1 MTVPTLP
8 PSPPPPAAP
17 PHRLI
22 GLAALMRQN
31 VAGQV
36 MAPLAQALIEQ
47 ASADPTNACALLDA
61 SVILQFYG
69 NQPLARQLQDE
80 ALKIQRHYRQP
91 SSQPARLRLLVLM
104 APGSLE
110 VNVPLECVLEHSDIA
125 LHQYYLTHPDDD
137 LALLPEH
144 DVLFV
149 AICETEANRPLLQKL
164 ATTLANWPRPV
175 LNRPQHIPRVARN
188 TASALLATLPGVC
201 MPPNLRLPR
210 AQVQTLAQADG
221 ATQALGLGLAFP
233 LLVRPLDTHAG
244 NGLHKV
250 DTPAALAEVLDTLPD
265 AELFVAPF
273 VDYRSADGQFRKYRV
288 MLIGGQPYVAHG
300 AISSHWMIHYVNA
313 GMDDNAAKRAE
324 EADFMASFNT
334 GFAQRHAAAFAAM
347 QQALE
352 LDYWGMDCAE
362 MPDGRLLVFEVDTA
376 MVVHAMDPVERY
388 PYKQAIMQRLFA
400 AFRAFVF
407 QQAGIATEAT
417 P

>member
-1 MTVPTLP
+1 MTVAAN
-8 PSPPPPAAP
+8 PPPQLTSPSHHP
-17 PHRLI
+17 LL
-22 GLAALMRQN
+22 GLAALMRHN
-31 VAGQV
+31 VAGKV
-36 MAPLAQALIEQ
+36 MAPLAQELIEQ
-47 ASADPTNACALLDA
+47 ASADPSNACALLDA
-61 SVILQFYG
+61 NVIVQFYG
-69 NQPLARQLQDE
+69 NQPLARQLQNE
-80 ALKIQRHYRQP
+80 ALKIQRHYIQP
-91 SSQPARLRLLVLM
+91 SHQPARLRLLALM

-110 VNVPLECVLEHSDIA
+110 VNVPLECVLEHSDIE
-125 LHQYYLTHPDDD
+125 LHQYYLTRPDDD
-137 LALLPEH
+137 LTLLPEH

-149 AICETEANRPLLQKL
+149 AMCETEANRPLLQML
-164 ATTLANWPRPV
+164 ATALADWPRPV

-188 TASALLATLPGVC
+188 TASALLATLPGVY

-210 AQVQTLAQADG
+210 GQVQALAQTDG
-221 ATQALGLGLAFP
+221 IAVAQALGLAFP

-250 DTPAALAEVLDTLPD
+250 DSPAALAEVLNTLPD

-273 VDYRSADGQFRKYRV
+273 VDYRNADSQFRKYRV

-324 EADFMASFNT
+324 EADFMASFDT
-334 GFAQRHAAAFAAM
+334 GFAQRHAAAFTAM

-388 PYKQAIMQRLFA
+388 PYKQAIMQRLFQ
-400 AFRAFVF
+400 AFRDFVF

>member
-1 MTVPTLP
+1 MTVAATLSP
-8 PSPPPPAAP
+8 NFPSPSHHP
-17 PHRLI
+17 LL
-22 GLAALMRQN
+22 GLAALMRHN
-31 VAGQV
+31 VAGKV
-36 MAPLAQALIEQ
+36 MAPLAQELIEQ
-47 ASADPTNACALLDA
+47 ASADPSNACALLDA
-61 SVILQFYG
+61 NVIVQFYG
-69 NQPLARQLQDE
+69 NQPLARQLQNE
-80 ALKIQRHYRQP
+80 ALKIQRHYIQP
-91 SSQPARLRLLVLM
+91 SHQPARLRLLAVM

-110 VNVPLECVLEHSDIA
+110 VNVPLECVLEHSDIE
-125 LHQYYLTHPDDD
+125 LHQYYLTRPDDD
-137 LALLPEH
+137 LTLLPEH

-149 AICETEANRPLLQKL
+149 AMCETEANRPLLQML
-164 ATTLANWPRPV
+164 ATALADWPRPV

-188 TASALLATLPGVC
+188 TASALLAPLPGVY

-210 AQVQTLAQADG
+210 AQVQALAQTDG
-221 ATQALGLGLAFP
+221 TTVAQALGLAFP

-250 DTPAALAEVLDTLPD
+250 DTPAALAAVLDTLPGQ
-265 AELFVAPF
+265 ELFVVPF
-273 VDYRSADGQFRKYRV
+273 VDYRNADSQFRKYRV

-324 EADFMASFNT
+324 EADFMASFDT
-334 GFAQRHAAAFAAM
+334 GFAQRHAAAFTAM
-347 QQALE
+347 QRALE

-388 PYKQAIMQRLFA
+388 PYKQAIMQRLFQ
-400 AFRAFVF
+400 AFRDFVF

-417 P
+417 L

>member
-1 MTVPTLP
+1 MTVAAN
-8 PSPPPPAAP
+8 PPPHLASPSHHP
-17 PHRLI
+17 LL

-31 VAGQV
+31 VAGKV
-36 MAPLAQALIEQ
+36 MAPLAQELIEQ
-47 ASADPTNACALLDA
+47 ASADPSNACALLDA
-61 SVILQFYG
+61 NVIVQFYG

-80 ALKIQRHYRQP
+80 ALKIQRHYIQP
-91 SSQPARLRLLVLM
+91 SHQPARLRLLALM

-110 VNVPLECVLEHSDIA
+110 VNVPLECVLEHSDIE
-125 LHQYYLTHPDDD
+125 LHQYYLTRPDDD
-137 LALLPEH
+137 LTLLPEH

-149 AICETEANRPLLQKL
+149 AMCETEANRPLLQML
-164 ATTLANWPRPV
+164 ATALADWPRPV

-188 TASALLATLPGVC
+188 TASALLATLPGVY

-210 AQVQTLAQADG
+210 GQVQALAQTDG
-221 ATQALGLGLAFP
+221 IAVAQTLGLAFP

-250 DTPAALAEVLDTLPD
+250 DNPAMLAEVLDTLPD
-265 AELFVAPF
+265 AELFVTPF

-313 GMDDNAAKRAE
+313 GMDDDTAKRAE

-376 MVVHAMDPVERY
+376 MVVHAMDSVERY

-400 AFRAFVF
+400 AFRALVF
-407 QQAGIATEAT
+407 QQAGMAAEAT

>member
-1 MTVPTLP
+1 
-8 PSPPPPAAP
+8 
-17 PHRLI
+17 
-22 GLAALMRQN
+22 
-31 VAGQV
+31 
-36 MAPLAQALIEQ
+36 MAPLAQELIQQ
-47 ASADPTNACALLDA
+47 ASTDPSNACALLDA
-61 SVILQFYG
+61 NVILQFYG

-80 ALKIQRHYRQP
+80 ALKIQRYYIQP
-91 SSQPARLRLLVLM
+91 SHQSARLRLLMLM
-104 APGSLE
+104 APGTLE

-125 LHQYYLTHPDDD
+125 LHQYYLTSPNDD
-137 LALLPEH
+137 LSQLPEH

-149 AICETEANRPLLQKL
+149 AICETEANRPLLQML
-164 ATTLANWPRPV
+164 ATALADWPRPV
-175 LNRPQHIPRVARN
+175 LNRPQHIARVARN
-188 TASALLATLPGVC
+188 TASALLGALPGVY

-210 AQVQTLAQADG
+210 AQVQALAQSNGTESA
-221 ATQALGLGLAFP
+221 QILGLIFP

-250 DTPAALAEVLDTLPD
+250 DNPAMLAEVLDTLPD

-273 VDYRSADGQFRKYRV
+273 VDYRNADGQFRKYRV

-324 EADFMASFNT
+324 EADFMASFGT
-334 GFAQRHAAAFAAM
+334 SFAQRHATAFTAM

-376 MVVHAMDPVERY
+376 MVVHDMDSAERY
-388 PYKQAIMQRLFA
+388 PYKQATMQRLFA

-407 QQAGIATEAT
+407 QQAGISTEIT